1 VVHIANASTDSAKLM
16 QLQTTMLQHELI
28 IFNEINKS
36 LIKQIV
42 FKVLFSVKVKVREFL
57 KNYFK

>member
-1 VVHIANASTDSAKLM
+1 M

-36 LIKQIV
+36 LIKQIL